1 MRIFLFIIFLIQS
14 FCSVVYAQTDLLNNA
29 VSAMEQKQYQKAID
43 NYTQIIQTNGA
54 TDGVLYNLA
63 NAYQAKGDFANAILH
78 YEKALL
84 ISPSNSDINHNLTIA
99 QELIENPIHD
109 VNNFFISTG
118 YWGFIKS
125 FNSNQFSIML
135 VILILALLSI
145 LYLILFKQKEQLIKW
160 QWKIC
165 LPLIALIALNFL
177 MLSQRYHIES
187 GAHAIIMNTSKM
199 YSGADERSQELQD
212 LDFGIKAEVLDSIDN
227 WYKLNLPDMEQGWI
241 QKSNI
246 AIIKN

>member
-14 FCSVVYAQTDLLNNA
+14 FCSVVSAQSDLLNNA
-29 VSAMEQKQYQKAID
+29 ADAMEQKQYQKTID
-43 NYTQIIQTNGA
+43 NYIQIIQNNG
-54 TDGVLYNLA
+54 TSDGVLYNLA
-63 NAYQAKGDFANAILH
+63 NAYYAKGDISNAILN

-84 ISPSNSDINHNLTIA
+84 ISPSNSDIKHNLSMA
-99 QELIENPIHD
+99 YELIENPIHD

-118 YWGFIKS
+118 YWGFVKS
-125 FNSNQFSIML
+125 FNSNQFSIFL
-135 VILILALLSI
+135 IILILILLST
-145 LYLILFKQKEQLIKW
+145 LYFVLFKNKEKLIKW

-165 LPLIALIALNFL
+165 LPLIGLIALNFL
-177 MLSQRYHIES
+177 MLSQRNHIEQ
-187 GAHAIIMNTSKM
+187 GAHAIIMESSKM
-199 YSGADERSQELQD
+199 YSGADERSQVLQN
-212 LDFGIKAEVLDSIDN
+212 LDFGIKAEVLDSIDT